1 MRVPVSTGSPFFAI
15 LNLLHGRIL
24 RYPERIAGNG
34 FGDSCLARAY
44 VFLYTCCHMIR
55 TLDVEG
61 FQYEAAADTL
71 ILPSPI
77 KYIFLPVILK

>member
-1 MRVPVSTGSPFFAI
+1 M
-15 LNLLHGRIL
+15 
-24 RYPERIAGNG
+24 IATAEDTIITNT
-34 FGDSCLARAY
+34 A
-44 VFLYTCCHMIR
+44 